1 MAYNARK
8 IISEHGAHRSA
19 LSTPGSARR
28 VLSLSHTPGKEHVE
42 EEERHGKKRLSARRT
57 LSQPLV
63 LSSDSSD
70 GEPVRAKPPTGRSS
84 APAGK
89 TSGTSVQPRRTIDR
103 NKYRKALQDED
114 DEAGGGNEFDAALRK
129 KQAAKQSWGAEG
141 GPPAGPENTSSD
153 VPASVTRKEH
163 RDVLRSRG
171 TSLPVARAPSALCY
185 DVGGFLTF
193 GPTALTST
201 TNLREFRGK
210 VVLIGQQDLVHAG
223 RFSSAG
229 SSALIV
235 AAKNPEHARVEYSC
249 SKDTRI
255 PVVFLS
261 EVGALGLEHGS
272 LVKMMFDVASES
284 PVSERPKLSKNAHYR
299 RVVSGSQEK
308 VSPDSKVDSL
318 HSHAV
323 NEVSADSG
331 TDSDKDAEFYL
342 VRRRR
347 KSATQSSRNQTPR
360 GDPAPARSLPGSA
373 TYKAVNEIA
382 SDANDIL
389 TLDLNKQS
397 SDAGA
402 KNSLRLELVRKT
414 PRKDQP
420 PRSTA
425 TNSMVDDMMKGT
437 STEILRKI
445 EVFSDSNTK
454 GVRTEQFVAA
464 LAARLN
470 EQLVCA
476 TEPRKRL
483 DAIFRVREL
492 CRAKP
497 ATVAPQV
504 VSALIH
510 LSGALD
516 TFWVILAG
524 PTSVQDDDSAA
535 SWLSAQ
541 VQNLILYLS
550 ALNLRGDDDL
560 LLSVTADGRRRMPAP
575 RGPGPEECR
584 TLASIATSRHCARRS
599 EHVTEKSAHLAI
611 LIICSL
617 LTVRSHDM
625 SFCLIRRHGRRSE

>member
-1 MAYNARK
+1 
-8 IISEHGAHRSA
+8 
-19 LSTPGSARR
+19 
-28 VLSLSHTPGKEHVE
+28 
-42 EEERHGKKRLSARRT
+42 
-57 LSQPLV
+57 
-63 LSSDSSD
+63 
-70 GEPVRAKPPTGRSS
+70 
-84 APAGK
+84 
-89 TSGTSVQPRRTIDR
+89 
-103 NKYRKALQDED
+103 
-114 DEAGGGNEFDAALRK
+114 
-129 KQAAKQSWGAEG
+129 
-141 GPPAGPENTSSD
+141 
-153 VPASVTRKEH
+153 
-163 RDVLRSRG
+163 
-171 TSLPVARAPSALCY
+171 
-185 DVGGFLTF
+185 
-193 GPTALTST
+193 
-201 TNLREFRGK
+201 
-210 VVLIGQQDLVHAG
+210 
-223 RFSSAG
+223 
-229 SSALIV
+229 
-235 AAKNPEHARVEYSC
+235 
-249 SKDTRI
+249 
-255 PVVFLS
+255 
-261 EVGALGLEHGS
+261 
-272 LVKMMFDVASES
+272 
-284 PVSERPKLSKNAHYR
+284 
-299 RVVSGSQEK
+299 
-308 VSPDSKVDSL
+308 
-318 HSHAV
+318 
-323 NEVSADSG
+323 
-331 TDSDKDAEFYL
+331 
-342 VRRRR
+342 
-347 KSATQSSRNQTPR
+347 
-360 GDPAPARSLPGSA
+360 
-373 TYKAVNEIA
+373 
-382 SDANDIL
+382 
-389 TLDLNKQS
+389 
-397 SDAGA
+397 
-402 KNSLRLELVRKT
+402 
-414 PRKDQP
+414 
-420 PRSTA
+420 
-425 TNSMVDDMMKGT
+425 MVDDMMKGT